1 MVAQKVEP
9 SEAPCTRL
17 DDGRTSRAVMD
28 VFLSY
33 ASEDRERAATL
44 ARSLEASGWSV
55 WWDRKIVAGRA
66 FDEAIER
73 ELETARSVVV
83 LWSGSSVASEW
94 GKNEAAAAAERGVL
108 VPALI
113 ERVKIPLE
121 FRRKQTA
128 DLVGWTGDATHEG
141 FQGLCAGIADRVGR
155 SSAPSPRPAPASRA
169 PRQRSRRGLFLAAV
183 VAAIVLGLGATWFL
197 SRPSPAP
204 VSSTP
209 AHVDLADLASGVYY
223 GGVASDAKGSS
234 RSDVTVTVT
243 KLSPRRVRIT
253 SDYER
258 LGTVEVELTRVG
270 DGIQGVGGDTT
281 FLLEPTKQPPTLSY
295 NPH

>member
-1 MVAQKVEP
+1 V
-9 SEAPCTRL
+9 T
-17 DDGRTSRAVMD
+17 D

-44 ARSLEASGWSV
+44 ARSLEAAGWTV
-55 WWDRKIVAGRA
+55 WWDRKILAGHA
-66 FDEAIER
+66 FDQAIER

-83 LWSGSSVASEW
+83 LWSGSSIASEW
-94 GKNEAAAAAERGVL
+94 VKNEAAAAAERGVL

-128 DLVGWTGDATHEG
+128 DLVDWTGDATHEG

-155 SSAPSPRPAPASRA
+155 SPAPSPRPAPAPGASRQ
-169 PRQRSRRGLFLAAV
+169 PRRGLSLAGI

-197 SRPSPAP
+197 SRPAPAP
-204 VSSTP
+204 VSGSTSG
-209 AHVDLADLASGVYY
+209 HVDPADLASGVYY
-223 GGVASDAKGSS
+223 GGVISDAKGSS

-243 KLSPRRVRIT
+243 KVGPRRVRIT

-270 DGIQGVGGDTT
+270 DGIQSAGGDTT
-281 FLLEPTKQPPTLSY
+281 FLLEPRKEPPTLSY
-295 NPH
+295 NPHGDVAYSGRKE